1 MNRARVLFILGFVL
15 SLGAGVVIGMVVG
28 RAPITPAAPTHR
40 GPGFD
45 LGLTPQQDEKV
56 REIWSAVRQTDSG
69 RNDRRRTLS
78 KERDDAIQQLI
89 PLDKK
94 ADYDRVQQEHTAKVA
109 EMNKEH
115 ERLVQEAE
123 QKMKLILTDAQ
134 WKRLEEMKRERA
146 EHGRN
151 GRPSTMHGTTRPS
164 SRPTDYMGHE
174 FHDR

>member
-28 RAPITPAAPTHR
+28 RAPITPAATTHR

-56 REIWSAVRQTDSG
+56 REIWSAVRQTDGG
-69 RNDRRRTLS
+69 RNDRRHSLS

-89 PLDKK
+89 PAERQ
-94 ADYDRVQQEHTAKVA
+94 ADYDRIQQSYKNKSV
-109 EMNKEH
+109 EMQKEH
-115 ERLVQEAE
+115 DRLVQEAE
-123 QKMKLILTDAQ
+123 QKMKAVLTDAQ
-134 WKRLEEMKRERA
+134 WKRFEEMKRERA
-146 EHGRN
+146 DRGKN

-164 SRPTDYMGHE
+164 SRPADHE

>member
-69 RNDRRRTLS
+69 RNDRRRSLS
-78 KERDDAIQQLI
+78 KERDDAIVQLI
-89 PLDKK
+89 PTDRQ
-94 ADYDRVQQEHTAKVA
+94 ADYDRIQQAYDAKSS
-109 EMNKEH
+109 EMRKEH

-123 QKMKLILTDAQ
+123 QKMKAVLTDAQ
-134 WKRLEEMKRERA
+134 WKRFEEMKRERA
-146 EHGRN
+146 ERGKN
-151 GRPSTMHGTTRPS
+151 GRPSTMHGATRPS
-164 SRPTDYMGHE
+164 SRPVDHE
-174 FHDR
+174 FHER